1 MPGDRGSSAAFSRF
15 LFRCH
20 HGSGRNPRC
29 LVATIVSSVPG
40 PGPVGLRL
48 PTEAL
53 AFRPASG
60 GAAMERVWGRRI
72 YDNNVVVKARTPRLR
87 RVSRTLLRWHRLAV
101 ARDLRYL
108 SHQSNMTYRLPDS
121 LWSPDNSNRRL
132 SLPGTCALHTW
143 RHLPPPDVRRTATP
157 CNRTLPPLHAD
168 HGPMDTT
175 ALERPR
181 AHRAPEC
188 IHISL
193 PHAGSHLGRATPRV
207 RASTCHLLAVRSSM
221 LTPLPSFLPP
231 PPRFAV
237 ETTLRIQS
245 PVCTALLAVCMRT
258 RW

>member
-1 MPGDRGSSAAFSRF
+1 
-15 LFRCH
+15 
-20 HGSGRNPRC
+20 
-29 LVATIVSSVPG
+29 
-40 PGPVGLRL
+40 
-48 PTEAL
+48 
-53 AFRPASG
+53 
-60 GAAMERVWGRRI
+60 
-72 YDNNVVVKARTPRLR
+72 
-87 RVSRTLLRWHRLAV
+87 
-101 ARDLRYL
+101 
-108 SHQSNMTYRLPDS
+108 MTYRLPDS

-231 PPRFAV
+231 PPPPSIRCRDDSANPISSLHCTVSSVHADAV
-237 ETTLRIQS
+237 VTCQ
-245 PVCTALLAVCMRT
+245 LLTCRQGHGPCVMQRQQAA
-258 RW
+258 